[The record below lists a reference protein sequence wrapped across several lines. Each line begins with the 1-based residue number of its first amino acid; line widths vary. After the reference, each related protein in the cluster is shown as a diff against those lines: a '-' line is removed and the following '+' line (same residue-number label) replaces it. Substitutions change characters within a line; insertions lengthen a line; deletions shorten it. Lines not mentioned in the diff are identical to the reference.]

1 MAGTHQRGILIVGL
15 ILMGLGALFL
25 MENWYWHGFTS
36 FWRLLARYWPLIL
49 ISVGLRKIYLFIVW
63 QKARTVTE
71 GTIKE

>member
-1 MAGTHQRGILIVGL
+1 
-15 ILMGLGALFL
+15 